1 MDSAGCF
8 SLLVERHVARGGA
21 DREALVEHG
30 ARGRR
35 RLTYGQLYHATCALA
50 GWLEQTTPP
59 GCTLALVGSATLEF
73 AVAWLA
79 AMRAG
84 RPVLLAPARQTE
96 AYYPELWAKV
106 APERVLADRTARVG
120 EPLPDVSRWLT
131 APAPAPAQEGSAE
144 ALLGDERTALML
156 MTSGST
162 GGAKVCVHS
171 HRAFAWFERDVTR
184 ALWGIRPE
192 DRVLAASSPHFSF
205 GLQGLHVPLSVGATA
220 VMAPEWTRH
229 TDILEVVRAERV
241 TALLA
246 VPTLYH
252 ILWRRAAEAPARLDA
267 LRLSFA
273 AGEHLP
279 GLVRERWEGFSGS
292 RMLNS
297 IGTTETFLPYLS
309 EDASAP
315 DHAMRRVGAF
325 QYDARPHALEG
336 EGDATQE
343 VVALSVDSPAM
354 MRGYLSRGSVA
365 PRSGWFSTGDL
376 FRPEGQGF
384 RFVSREGERIK
395 LSGCWVSPHELEDF
409 LLAQP
414 GVAAAA
420 AMALKTEEGLTRLR
434 AFVVLKPDAQ
444 GSGTEAWEAQVRQR
458 MELTLRPRAL
468 RPDRIQ
474 FVEALPST
482 ASGKIK
488 RSELLEAATA
498 GKAPRQV
505 V

>member
-8 SLLVERHVARGGA
+8 SLLVERHVARGNA
-21 DREALVEHG
+21 DREALVERG
-30 ARGRR
+30 TLGRR
-35 RLTYGQLYHATCALA
+35 QLTYGQLYHATCAMA
-50 GWLEQTTPP
+50 RWLEQTTPP

-84 RPVLLAPARQTE
+84 RPVLLAPSRQAE
-96 AYYPELWAKV
+96 AYYPALWEKV
-106 APERVLADRTARVG
+106 APERVLSDRTSSAG
-120 EPLPDVSRWLT
+120 EPLPDISHWLKE
-131 APAPAPAQEGSAE
+131 PAPAPAQEGSAE
-144 ALLGDERTALML
+144 ALLGDDRPALML

-162 GGAKVCVHS
+162 GGAKICVHS
-171 HRAFAWFERDVTR
+171 HRAFGWFERHVTR
-184 ALWGIRPE
+184 ALWGIREE

-220 VMAPEWTRH
+220 VMVPEWTRH
-229 TDILEVVRAERV
+229 LDILEVAHAERV

-252 ILWRRAAEAPARLDA
+252 ILWRRAAEAPVKPEF

-279 GLVRERWEGFSGS
+279 GLVRERWEAFSGS

-309 EDASAP
+309 EDAHLSENVLQ
-315 DHAMRRVGAF
+315 RVEAF
-325 QYDARPHALEG
+325 QYQVRPHAVEG
-336 EGDATQE
+336 ESAQE

-354 MRGYLSRGSVA
+354 MLGYLSSGALA
-365 PRSGWFSTGDL
+365 PRSGGLSTGDL
-376 FRPEGQGF
+376 FTPDGEGF
-384 RFVSREGERIK
+384 HFVSREGDRIK

-409 LLAQP
+409 LLTQP
-414 GVAAAA
+414 GVSSTAAI
-420 AMALKTEEGLTRLR
+420 ALKTDEGLTRLR
-434 AFVVLKPDAQ
+434 AFIVLKPDVQA
-444 GSGTEAWEAQVRQR
+444 SGTEAWEAQVRQR

-468 RPDRIQ
+468 RPDRIV
-474 FVEALPST
+474 FVESLPST

-488 RSELLEAATA
+488 RSELL
-498 GKAPRQV
+498 KAITGGA
-505 V
+505 